1 MTDDDIFILQKNHY
15 SSCNKHLHEFENP
28 QPMRFGM
35 DSVMFHAGELWSK
48 ISYLRGLC
56 LW

>member
-28 QPMRFGM
+28 QPMRFGV